1 VRKENNIYIYA
12 SGVKHVIESPFADI
26 SKPLHNM
33 MITGSFFC
41 LKQIGSKKAM
51 KKLKEMLTKKDKDE
65 TENENQLQMKQGE
78 MKLSKFGFG
87 FELTGFI
94 AFLSWT
100 GMCLS
105 SLLGVVS
112 VLLGALGMEPYFLMA
127 SGADY
132 RNYEPV
138 SVLMQGFGC
147 AFLVIAVGYFVMN
160 FFLRKENRDNN
171 FKGVKKMLT
180 VICSVS
186 TVLTILVLPVT
197 VYLIGIFIPIFCGII
212 IIPALVF
219 WCLLLLLLH
228 GIIKGRSGFVK
239 AFLVVTYTIFG
250 LLTACIATTSFQ
262 AAVGY
267 GLFIIFPCVLLF
279 IMILTF
285 LFVYYI
291 GFSVVLHSIYQEN
304 EKTQLQKNKPLQG
317 MAPTECLLSAC
328 LLA

>member
-1 VRKENNIYIYA
+1 
-12 SGVKHVIESPFADI
+12 
-26 SKPLHNM
+26 M

-87 FELTGFI
+87 FELTDFV

-100 GMCLS
+100 GMCLY

-127 SGADY
+127 SGADS
-132 RNYEPV
+132 RNYELV

-171 FKGVKKMLT
+171 IKGVKKMLT
-180 VICSVS
+180 VICTIS
-186 TVLTILVLPVT
+186 TVLAILVLPVT
-197 VYLIGIFIPIFCGII
+197 VYLIGIFMPPFCGIFI
-212 IIPALVF
+212 ILALVY

-228 GIIKGRSGFVK
+228 GIIKGRSGFVR
-239 AFLVVTYTIFG
+239 AFLDVTIVTYTFFG
-250 LLTACIATTSFQ
+250 LLTACIAITSFQ
-262 AAVGY
+262 AAFGM
-267 GLFIIFPCVLLF
+267 FIIFPCVLLF

-291 GFSVVLHSIYQEN
+291 GFYVVLHSIYQEN
-304 EKTQLQKNKPLQG
+304 EKTQLQKKKNIKFINKPF
-317 MAPTECLLSAC
+317 ENC
-328 LLA
+328 